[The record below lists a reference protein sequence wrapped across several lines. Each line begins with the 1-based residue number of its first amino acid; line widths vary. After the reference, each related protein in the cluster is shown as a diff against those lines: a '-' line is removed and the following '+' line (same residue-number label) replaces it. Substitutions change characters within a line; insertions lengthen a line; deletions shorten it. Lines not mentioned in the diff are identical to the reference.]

1 MSYAERVTSALP
13 RDAVRNVVLVA
24 LVLAIAPVPV
34 LGSSYY
40 EGVLAHMVIF
50 AMFAVALN
58 IVFGQTD
65 QLFLFMGGLAGIGG
79 YGTALLADWTGISP
93 WITLLISALV
103 AALLGLVVS
112 WISARRKFTVVLI
125 SILTLNLQLVLVE
138 IYGGARDITRG
149 STGFP
154 YEYLTFEGV
163 AEAVGISEEVA
174 LYYFALLLL
183 VGLLLVYV
191 WLVNSR
197 FGVAFHAIR
206 EDDLAASSIG
216 IDVVR
221 YKVVAGTVAAFAFGL
236 VGAVYVQEANY
247 ILPADFAFLTVD
259 VIVLI
264 VLIVGGLRTT
274 LGPVV
279 GAAIV
284 VAMEEILVANF
295 TQWRSAIFGLLLI
308 FLFLY
313 FRSGVVPAVADLVEN
328 LGALRGEPADEPT
341 G

>member
-24 LVLAIAPVPV
+24 LALAVAPLPV

-138 IYGGARDITRG
+138 IYGGARDITGG

-154 YEYLTFEGV
+154 YRYLSFS
-163 AEAVGISEEVA
+163 GIADSAGLSEDVL

-221 YKVVAGTVAAFAFGL
+221 YKVVAGTIAAFAFGL
-236 VGAVYVQEANY
+236 VGAVYVQEARY
-247 ILPADFAFLTVD
+247 ILPADFSFLTVD
-259 VIVLI
+259 VLVLI

-284 VAMEEILVANF
+284 VALEEILVSNF

-313 FRSGVVPAVADLVEN
+313 FRSGVVPAVSDLIEN
-328 LGALRGEPADEPT
+328 LDALRGEPADEPT